1 MTKYDDKGTITE
13 FAPDRIRI
21 VQHKP
26 KMTCLEMFLTSH
38 SELGGRDEWLAKIA
52 SDDLPYFEKVWAE
65 KLKTKYRLL

>member
-38 SELGGRDEWLAKIA
+38 SELGGRDE
-52 SDDLPYFEKVWAE
+52 
-65 KLKTKYRLL
+65 